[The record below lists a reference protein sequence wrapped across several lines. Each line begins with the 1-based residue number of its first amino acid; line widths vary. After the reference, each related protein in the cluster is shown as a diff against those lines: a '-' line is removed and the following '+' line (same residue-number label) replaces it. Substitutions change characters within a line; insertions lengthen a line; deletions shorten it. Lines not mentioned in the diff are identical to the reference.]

1 MVLREVMKQKFR
13 LVLFFLVMVILL
25 LIIIVKLDYLLAI
38 FNKIQILKI
47 GTMDMNR
54 VCASSVAVDKNRIL
68 ILGGYNNKKI
78 NKVVS
83 SAELFDLRVKHS
95 KKIFDSNFDNSFG
108 NILFKQTFPDNN
120 EIIIANLQPIK
131 FDKNSQYGLEIY
143 DIDKKKLKRIANAEF
158 SPRQNFQE
166 GTYFYDT
173 NSFRPWTSDEQ
184 ILYLTGGLDYKTNQY
199 NNQIEYFDFK
209 KMKSGNYKVFDTI
222 QYGIGSYMLAGGKN
236 ITTNKPIKDIK
247 LIDDYKTIGF
257 LYDYMFS
264 PAIYKMTLSFSND
277 NDGYLFVDKN
287 NQRAPI
293 QIFFYNPEAPV
304 NFAQKVNIPNILKKA
319 NIYKVIQIDQF
330 RILFLFQKDN
340 NIYIAI
346 YKNGHKKLDV
356 IGRFNPICKYSTYQ
370 LVSYSNE
377 NKVVKIL
384 AIGGIKA
391 NDVKHNFQCGD
402 AITNPACNEIY
413 LISFKL

>member
-1 MVLREVMKQKFR
+1 MVLSEVMKQKVR
-13 LVLFFLVMVILL
+13 IILCFL
-25 LIIIVKLDYLLAI
+25 LIVLLSLMIIVKFDDLSPL
-38 FNKIQILKI
+38 FNKITIQKI
-47 GTMDMNR
+47 GTMNIDR
-54 VCASSVAVDKNRIL
+54 VCSSSVAVDENRIL
-68 ILGGYNNKKI
+68 ILGGYNKKKT
-78 NKVVS
+78 NNVAS
-83 SAELFDLRVKHS
+83 SAELFDLRLNHS

-108 NILFKQTFPDNN
+108 NILFKQSLPDNN

-131 FDKNSQYGLEIY
+131 FNKSSQYGLEIY

-173 NSFRPWTSDEQ
+173 NSFRPWTSDKQ

-304 NFAQKVNIPNILKKA
+304 NFAKKVNIPNILKKA

-346 YKNGHKKLDV
+346 YKNGHEKLDV
-356 IGRFNPICKYSTYQ
+356 IGRFNPICKHSTYQ

-377 NKVVKIL
+377 NKVVKML
-384 AIGGIKA
+384 AIGGIKS
-391 NDVKHNFQCGD
+391 NDIENFQCGD
-402 AITNPACNEIY
+402 AIKNAACNDIY
-413 LISFKL
+413 LLSFKL